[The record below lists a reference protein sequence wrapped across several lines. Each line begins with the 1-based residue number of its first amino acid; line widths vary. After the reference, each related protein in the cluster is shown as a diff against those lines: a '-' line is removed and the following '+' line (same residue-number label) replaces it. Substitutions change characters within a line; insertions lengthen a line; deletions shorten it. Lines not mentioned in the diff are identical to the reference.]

1 MGKRQNSILRLLP
14 KSGRTEFVALAIL
27 LLLAGLAIA
36 GPSGLLAWGDNLR
49 LRDQRQKQL
58 TELTKQRDALQ
69 NRVNL
74 LDPKHADPDMVG
86 QLVRSQLNVVHP
98 DEVIIKVDD

>member
-1 MGKRQNSILRLLP
+1 MGKRQTSIGRLWP
-14 KSGRTEFVALAIL
+14 KGGRTEFVALAIL
-27 LLLAGLAIA
+27 LVLAGLAIA

-58 TELTKQRDALQ
+58 SELTKQRDALR
-69 NRVNL
+69 NRVDL

-98 DEVIIKVDD
+98 DEVIMKVDD

>member
-1 MGKRQNSILRLLP
+1 MVKRRRTIANLLP
-14 KSGRTEFVALAIL
+14 KGGRTEFVALGL
-27 LLLAGLAIA
+27 LLVMAGLAIA

-58 TELTKQRDALQ
+58 AQLTKERDALQ
-69 NRVNL
+69 NRVDL

-98 DEVIIKVDD
+98 DEVIMKVDD